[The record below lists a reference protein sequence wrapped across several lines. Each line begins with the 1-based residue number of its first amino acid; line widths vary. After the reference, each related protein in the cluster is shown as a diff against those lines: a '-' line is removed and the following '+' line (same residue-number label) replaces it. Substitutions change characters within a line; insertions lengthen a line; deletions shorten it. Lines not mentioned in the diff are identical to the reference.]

1 METDKKVMI
10 IGHKNPDT
18 DSICSAIGLAEI
30 KNALKDGNTYI
41 PMRAGNIS
49 SETKFVLEHFGVK
62 APELIEDI
70 GPQVRNMEVHD
81 FAGISDDVSIKSA
94 WNLMQK
100 YVSHNLQI
108 VDDDDSLEGV
118 IAVSDVAESF
128 MSAYD
133 NRIVGK
139 AGTKFGAIA
148 ETLEGKVV
156 VGNADSSFDSGKIL
170 IGAAHKEKMA
180 EFIDEGDMVILANH
194 DENHVEALQHGAQC
208 IVLCFGAK
216 AADEVK
222 ALAEEKGAVIIETP
236 NDTFTVARL
245 VSQSIPV
252 SYFMRRE
259 GIISFN
265 IDDYT
270 REVEDTMSKS
280 RHHEYPV
287 LDESNHYIGSISRKD
302 LLNVKKNKVIL
313 VDHNEVSQAVDNIEE
328 GDILEIYDHHKIGSV
343 ETINPVIFRNEPVG
357 CSGTIMYKLFKENG
371 LEPSKTTA
379 GLLMSAIIS
388 DTLMF
393 RSPTCTPAD
402 EEACRYFAGICG
414 EEIEPYAISMFKAGS
429 DLAGKSP
436 AEIFHM
442 DYKQFPVGGI
452 TFGVGQ
458 VSAMTDDE
466 LKEIKEL
473 LAPTM
478 KQECESQG
486 IQMVFM
492 MLTNILKESTE
503 LMYYGEGADAALA
516 LAFKNTPADGSIDL
530 PGVVSRKK
538 QLIPPLMSTLG

>member
-1 METDKKVMI
+1 MDTAKKVMI

-30 KNALKDGNTYI
+30 KNKIGDGNVYV

-49 SETKFVLEHFGVK
+49 SETQFVLDHFSVK
-62 APELIEDI
+62 APELLEDI
-70 GPQVRNMEVHD
+70 GTQVKNMEVHD
-81 FAGISDDVSIKSA
+81 FAGVSADLSIKAA
-94 WNLMQK
+94 WDLMQK

-108 VDDDDSLEGV
+108 VDDDDNLKGV

-139 AGTKFGAIA
+139 AGTKYGAIA

-156 VGNADSSFDSGKIL
+156 VGDPEKEFTKGKIL
-170 IGAAHKEKMA
+170 VGAAHKDRMA
-180 EFIDEGDMVILANH
+180 EFIDDDDMVLLANH
-194 DENHVEALQHGAQC
+194 DENHIEALNHGAQC
-208 IVLCFGAK
+208 LVLCFGAK
-216 AADEVK
+216 AGEEVK
-222 ALAEEKGAVIIETP
+222 KLAEEKGAAVIETP

-252 SYFMRRE
+252 SYFMRSE
-259 GIISFN
+259 DLITFN
-265 IDDYT
+265 IEDYT
-270 REVEDTMSKS
+270 RDVEETMSKS

-287 LDESNHYIGSISRKD
+287 LDSVNHYIGSISRKD

-313 VDHNEVSQAVDNIEE
+313 VDHNEVAQAVDNIGEAE
-328 GDILEIYDHHKIGSV
+328 IMEIYDHHKIGSV

-357 CSGTIMYKLFKENG
+357 CSGTIMYKLYREHG
-371 LEPSKTTA
+371 LEPSKETA

-393 RSPTCTPAD
+393 RSPTCTPTD
-402 EEACRYFAGICG
+402 EEACRYFASVCG
-414 EEIEPYAISMFKAGS
+414 EDIETYAISMFKAGS
-429 DLAGKSP
+429 DLAGKSA

-458 VSAMTDDE
+458 VSAMTSDE
-466 LKEIKEL
+466 LSEIKEIL
-473 LAPTM
+473 EPTM
-478 KQECESQG
+478 KQECEGQG
-486 IQMVFM
+486 IQMVFF
-492 MLTNILKESTE
+492 MLTNILEESTE
-503 LMYYGEGADAALA
+503 LMYYGEGSDAALA
-516 LAFKNTPADGSIDL
+516 LAFKSQPEGGSVML

-538 QLIPPLMSTLG
+538 QLIPPLMATLG

>member
-1 METDKKVMI
+1 MDTAKKVMI

-30 KNALKDGNTYI
+30 KNKLGDGNTYV

-49 SETKFVLEHFGVK
+49 SETQFVLDHFGIK
-62 APELIEDI
+62 APELLEDI
-70 GPQVRNMEVHD
+70 GTQVKNMEVHD
-81 FAGISDDVSIKSA
+81 FAGVSADLSIKAA
-94 WNLMQK
+94 WDLMQK

-108 VDDDDSLEGV
+108 VDDDDNLRGV

-139 AGTKFGAIA
+139 AGTKYGAIA
-148 ETLEGKVV
+148 DTLEGKVV
-156 VGNADSSFDSGKIL
+156 VGDPEKEFTRGKIL
-170 IGAAHKEKMA
+170 VGAAHKDRMA
-180 EFIDEGDMVILANH
+180 EFIDEDDMVLLANH
-194 DENHVEALQHGAQC
+194 DENHIEALNHGAQC
-208 IVLCFGAK
+208 LVLCFGAK
-216 AADEVK
+216 ASDEVK
-222 ALAEEKGAVIIETP
+222 KLAEEKGAAVIETP

-252 SYFMRRE
+252 SYFMRRDDL
-259 GIISFN
+259 ITFN
-265 IDDYT
+265 IEDYT
-270 REVEDTMSKS
+270 RDVEETMSKS

-287 LDESNHYIGSISRKD
+287 LDASNHYIGSISRKD

-313 VDHNEVSQAVDNIEE
+313 VDHNEVSQAVDNISDAE
-328 GDILEIYDHHKIGSV
+328 IMEIYDHHKIGSV

-357 CSGTIMYKLFKENG
+357 CSGTIMYKLYRENG
-371 LEPSKTTA
+371 LEPSKETA

-393 RSPTCTPAD
+393 RSPTCTPTD
-402 EEACRYFAGICG
+402 EEACRYFASICG
-414 EEIEPYAISMFKAGS
+414 EDIEPYAISMFKAGS
-429 DLAGKSP
+429 DLAGKSA

-458 VSAMTDDE
+458 VSAMTNDE
-466 LKEIKEL
+466 LSEIKSILE
-473 LAPTM
+473 PTM
-478 KQECESQG
+478 KQECEGQG
-486 IQMVFM
+486 IQMVFF
-492 MLTNILKESTE
+492 MLTNILDESTE
-503 LMYYGEGADAALA
+503 LMYYGEGSDAALA
-516 LAFKNTPADGSIDL
+516 LAFKSQPEGGSVML

-538 QLIPPLMSTLG
+538 QLIPPLMATLG